1 MVRGMKIKDFM
12 DLGKLQSIQDQ
23 ISDATGL
30 AVIIVDTEG
39 NYITKGS
46 NFTDFCMKY
55 TRGSEEG
62 LRRCKQCDYENTGTY
77 LCHAGLVDFSED
89 ILVEG
94 EKVGAVIGGQ
104 VLTKEPDEEKF
115 RQIAESL
122 GINPEDYI
130 RALRKVPVRSDKA
143 IRAAG
148 GLLADVMNQSVNLE
162 YMRHR
167 NSRRLDTFD
176 AELENATKTVDVIYQ
191 KTRELDGIATKQ
203 NILSLNASIESAR
216 AGVAGAGF
224 AVVAKQM
231 GDLASQSAGIYKEI
245 SESAQ
250 QIKRSV
256 EVLNGKYESQKNK

>member
-1 MVRGMKIKDFM
+1 MKIKDFM

-23 ISDATGL
+23 FSYATGL

-39 NYITKGS
+39 EYLTKGS

-62 LRRCKQCDYENTGTY
+62 MRRCKQCDNGSTGTY
-77 LCHAGLVDFSED
+77 LCHAGLVDFAAD
-89 ILVEG
+89 IIVEG
-94 EKVGAVIGGQ
+94 EKAGAVIGGQ
-104 VLTKEPDEEKF
+104 VLTREPDEEKF
-115 RQIAESL
+115 RGIAQEL
-122 GINPEDYI
+122 GINPDEYI
-130 RALRKVPVRSDKA
+130 RALHKVPVRTEKA
-143 IRAAG
+143 IRAAA

-162 YMRHR
+162 YMRYR
-167 NSRRLDTFD
+167 NNKLLNTFD
-176 AELENATKTVDVIYQ
+176 VELENATKTVDVIYQ

-256 EVLNGKYESQKNK
+256 GILNEKYSEEDK